1 MAKVKSKSVGVTLGG
16 VLAKLIALIFVPVI
30 LGLTLVYWLITFI
43 IDSIATARESK
54 VLSEKNAK
62 LKSIERSR
70 ERQKNSLDFF
80 FGYIKNIF

>member
-70 ERQKNSLDFF
+70 ER
-80 FGYIKNIF
+80 